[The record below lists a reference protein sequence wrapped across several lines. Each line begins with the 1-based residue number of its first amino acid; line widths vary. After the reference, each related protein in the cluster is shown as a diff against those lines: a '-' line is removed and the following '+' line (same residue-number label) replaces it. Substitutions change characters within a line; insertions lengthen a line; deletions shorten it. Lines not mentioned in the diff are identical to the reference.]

1 MSVASINGQSIYYED
16 TGRTAAAVLAF
27 SHGILMDREMF
38 APQVEAFRSRYRCV
52 AWDERGHG
60 RTAGERLEP
69 FSYYDS
75 ADDLAALLRHLA
87 IDKAVLVGMSQGGF
101 LSLRCA
107 LTHPD
112 LVRALVLI
120 DTQAGTD
127 TPEANKAILE
137 KVCRWQNGGL
147 SPDIA
152 DETERLVLGVGWPG
166 AASWR
171 SKWAGMS
178 STNLAQCFQTL
189 VNRDDIL
196 DRMSTITVPALVIH
210 GSADQAITLDKAELL
225 ASEMPNAKLVVIEDA
240 AHAPNLTHANA
251 VNAAIRTFLDGI
263 PS

>member
-16 TGRTAAAVLAF
+16 TGGAAPVLAF

-38 APQVEAFRSRYRCV
+38 VPQVEAFRNRYRCV

-75 ADDLAALLRHLA
+75 ADDLAALLHRLA

-120 DTQAGTD
+120 DTQAGLD
-127 TPEANKAILE
+127 TPEANEAILE
-137 KVCRWQNGGL
+137 KVRRWQTGGL
-147 SPDIA
+147 SPEIA

-166 AASWR
+166 AAAWR

-178 STNLAQCFQTL
+178 STNLAQCFRTL
-189 VNRDDIL
+189 VSRDDIL
-196 DRMSTITVPALVIH
+196 DRMSAITVPALVIH
-210 GSADQAITLDKAELL
+210 GRADQAITLDKAELL
-225 ASEMPNAKLVVIEDA
+225 ASKIPNAKLVVIEDA
-240 AHAPNLTHANA
+240 AHAPNLTHPDA
-251 VNAAIRTFLDGI
+251 VNAAIKTFLDGF
-263 PS
+263 PP